1 MAGAVSAALLSAV
14 KLWCNVTWSD
24 EATDAR
30 VSALI
35 ASGEAYIDGKLGAAG
50 DYENAGEVQTML
62 MEYARYGMSDALD
75 VFEANYLNRLLAM
88 QHERQVGRYYETDT
102 VSGG

>member
-1 MAGAVSAALLSAV
+1 MAAPVSAELLAGA
-14 KLWCNVTWSD
+14 KLWCNITWSD
-24 EATDAR
+24 EATDAK

-50 DYENAGEVQTML
+50 DYDAPGEPLTL
-62 MEYARYGMSDALD
+62 LKEYVRYGLSDALD

-88 QHERQVGRYYETDT
+88 QHERRVSEYAEDT
-102 VSGG
+102 L

>member
-14 KLWCNVTWSD
+14 KLWCSITWSD
-24 EATDAR
+24 EATDAK
-30 VSALI
+30 VSDLI

-50 DYENAGEVQTML
+50 DYDTPGEPLTL
-62 MEYARYGMSDALD
+62 LKEYVRYGLSDALD

-88 QHERQVGRYYETDT
+88 QHERRVAQYAEDT
-102 VSGG
+102 V